1 MAQPEKRADK
11 RIPYEHTVVFR
22 SETTIMESKLDIS
35 NISMS
40 GVYVLTKHPLD
51 LGTKCS
57 LEIKLRKDN
66 QLVILLVGGVVSRV
80 DDKGQGVEFTE
91 IGEEN
96 SAKLQEVLSL
106 RIH

>member
-1 MAQPEKRADK
+1 MTQPEKRAEK

-22 SETTIMESKLDIS
+22 SETTIMEVALDIS

-57 LEIKLRKDN
+57 LEIKLYSDG
-66 QLVILLVGGVVSRV
+66 QPVVLLIEGLVSRV
-80 DDKGQGVEFTE
+80 DDKGQGVEFTD

-106 RIH
+106 TA